1 MHVSR
6 HETHALDPSLACW
19 KFERNLEKVDSIARR
34 RLLSALDSRTPTPPH
49 RPPSR
54 GLGAVLQFR
63 SEGRAARHNRRI
75 VIEIQEEIKA
85 ACPRSLAR
93 HD

>member
-6 HETHALDPSLACW
+6 HETHALDRPLAG
-19 KFERNLEKVDSIARR
+19 NLSAISRKWIRSCARR
-34 RLLSALDSRTPTPPH
+34 RLFSA
-49 RPPSR
+49 RPPSL

-85 ACPRSLAR
+85 ACPRSRSLAR

>member
-6 HETHALDPSLACW
+6 HETHALDPSLARW
-19 KFERNLEKVDSIARR
+19 KFERNLEKVNSIARARR
-34 RLLSALDSRTPTPPH
+34 RLLSA
-49 RPPSR
+49 RPPSL
-54 GLGAVLQFR
+54 GLGAVLQFL